1 MQPVITEDEKKVDYS
16 ELFFKPLPEVDPAL
30 IAELGTAP
38 VAPERITQLKER
50 NDILKPGYLEVE
62 NGYSVLPDGTGV
74 VATKVEMPGVTPEMI
89 DWWFC
94 WHGLKDLRY
103 KIWCPTQHYAIHVH
117 EKDFAQR
124 MDQSLS
130 LKERN
135 WGTTDVVHEDVGF
148 GPQAMHLNFKSP
160 IDYGY
165 DPEMIKNVDVLV
177 SATVTDP
184 ETGHGMVTFS
194 HCVRK
199 IPGGVE
205 YRSHYWQGMGFD
217 ESGKEMVVGTPPGGF
232 QPDILRNTALHSL
245 LEYTNLAIIL
255 PQLYENYKDEKDFT
269 VDHYKI

>member
-1 MQPVITEDEKKVDYS
+1 MQPVITEEEKRVDYS
-16 ELFFKPLPEVDPAL
+16 DLFFKPLPEVDPTLVA
-30 IAELGTAP
+30 ALGTEP
-38 VAPERITQLKER
+38 VAPEKITQLKDR

-117 EKDFAQR
+117 EKDFAHR

-160 IDYGY
+160 VDYGY
-165 DPEMIKNVDVLV
+165 DPELIKNVDVLI

-199 IPGGVE
+199 IPGGIE

-217 ESGKEMVVGTPPGGF
+217 ENGKETVVGTPPGGF
-232 QPDILRNTALHSL
+232 PADVLRNTALHSL
-245 LEYTNLAIIL
+245 LEYTNLSVIL
-255 PQLYENYKDEKDFT
+255 PKLYESYKDEKDFT
-269 VDHYKI
+269 VDHLK